1 MTFATGPSPAD
12 TARWTTDLSAAARD
26 GADVPTHPRRR
37 VCRGEVGRTEGTK
50 NRAFSQGRP
59 LDQRLLEEL
68 ANESR
73 LLLIAGHYEGID
85 ERVVEHLELE
95 EISLGISCS
104 PVESSEPWSL
114 WTASLGCS
122 RACWVTRI
130 RAGGLLLAGFEA
142 DERRLL
148 DCPHYTRPRVWEGR
162 EVPEVLLSGDH
173 HKIAQWRLRQREERT
188 QQRRPD
194 LSDNR

>member
-1 MTFATGPSPAD
+1 M
-12 TARWTTDLSAAARD
+12 
-26 GADVPTHPRRR
+26 PTHPRRR

-130 RAGGLLLAGFEA
+130 RREDSFSPVSEA